1 VKKESAIAGCLI
13 KEGLLRR
20 SESIRV
26 LRGGKVVYE
35 GSLKTLR
42 HIKDDVREKTAG
54 HECGVMLDG
63 YSDFHVD
70 DVIECFT
77 RKRVE
82 RSV

>member
-1 VKKESAIAGCLI
+1 LI
-13 KEGLLRR
+13 REGLLRR
-20 SESIRV
+20 GENARV
-26 LRGGKVVYE
+26 LRSGKVVYE
-35 GSLKTLR
+35 GILKTLR

-54 HECGVMLDG
+54 HECGVTLDN